1 MKTSLILDD
10 RVFEDAKKESHR
22 TGKAISEIISSW
34 ASLGRD
40 LWRQKKRKAPKSFKP
55 LNLGEEKID
64 LSNRK
69 DMKFLMLELL
79 YVYVSTR
86 LNGSGLEMLILRS
99 ILFYKLFRF
108 SQNDTFGAPIRTR
121 T

>member
-40 LWRQKKRKAPKSFKP
+40 IWRQKKGKAKKTFKP

-69 DMKFLMLELL
+69 DWMGDLDDD
-79 YVYVSTR
+79 S
-86 LNGSGLEMLILRS
+86 N
-99 ILFYKLFRF
+99 
-108 SQNDTFGAPIRTR
+108 
-121 T
+121 

>member
-10 RVFEDAKKESHR
+10 RVYEDAKKESHK

-40 LWRQKKRKAPKSFKP
+40 VWRQKKRKSSKPFQP

-64 LSNRK
+64 LTNRK
-69 DMKFLMLELL
+69 DWMGELDDD
-79 YVYVSTR
+79 S
-86 LNGSGLEMLILRS
+86 N
-99 ILFYKLFRF
+99 
-108 SQNDTFGAPIRTR
+108 
-121 T
+121 

>member
-10 RVFEDAKKESHR
+10 RVFEDAKKESHK

-40 LWRQKKRKAPKSFKP
+40 VWRQKKGKASKPFQP

-64 LSNRK
+64 LTNRK
-69 DMKFLMLELL
+69 DWMGELDDDG
-79 YVYVSTR
+79 
-86 LNGSGLEMLILRS
+86 N
-99 ILFYKLFRF
+99 
-108 SQNDTFGAPIRTR
+108 
-121 T
+121 